1 MPVGPPIPGPMRV
14 IAVLAL
20 LPFPALL
27 ALVWLSPAGLAPA
40 LLSYAAL
47 IATMLGGAH
56 WLVATGP
63 YGRARIAAEGLSGL
77 AVLVVAW
84 LALIAPAYLGFLILI
99 AAFFILILRDALAE
113 EAAACPSWFTRW
125 RAYIAAGAAATC
137 VLGVFPVLI

>member
-1 MPVGPPIPGPMRV
+1 MRA
-14 IAVLAL
+14 IAILAL

-27 ALVWLSPAGLAPA
+27 VLAWMSPAGLAPA

-47 IATMLGGAH
+47 MAAMLGGAH

-63 YGRARIAAEGLSGL
+63 FGRARIAAEGLSGL
-77 AVLVVAW
+77 AVLAAAW

-99 AAFFILILRDALAE
+99 AAFFLLILRDALAE
-113 EAAACPSWFTRW
+113 EAAERPGWFTRW

-137 VLGVFPVLI
+137 VLAVFPVLI

>member
-1 MPVGPPIPGPMRV
+1 MRV
-14 IAVLAL
+14 IAILAL

-27 ALVWLSPAGLAPA
+27 VLVWMAPAGLAPA

-47 IATMLGGAH
+47 IAAMLGGAH

-77 AVLVVAW
+77 AVLAAAW
-84 LALIAPAYLGFLILI
+84 LALIAPSYLGFLILI

-113 EAAACPSWFTRW
+113 EASGHPGWFTRW
-125 RAYIAAGAAATC
+125 RAYIDAGAAATC

>member
-1 MPVGPPIPGPMRV
+1 MRV
-14 IAVLAL
+14 IAILAL

-27 ALVWLSPAGLAPA
+27 VLVWMAPAGLAPA

-47 IATMLGGAH
+47 IAAMLGGAH

-77 AVLVVAW
+77 AVLAAAW
-84 LALIAPAYLGFLILI
+84 LALIAPSYLGFLILI

-113 EAAACPSWFTRW
+113 EASGHPGWFTRW

>member
-1 MPVGPPIPGPMRV
+1 MRA

-27 ALVWLSPAGLAPA
+27 VLAWMSSGGLAPA

-47 IATMLGGAH
+47 IAAMLGGAH

-77 AVLVVAW
+77 AVLAVAW
-84 LALIAPAYLGFLILI
+84 LALIAPAYLGLLILI
-99 AAFFILILRDALAE
+99 AAFFVLILRDALAE
-113 EAAACPSWFTRW
+113 EASERPGWFTRW

-137 VLGVFPVLI
+137 VLGLFPVLI

>member
-1 MPVGPPIPGPMRV
+1 MPVGPPIPGPMRA
-14 IAVLAL
+14 IAILAL

-27 ALVWLSPAGLAPA
+27 VLAWMSPAGLAPA

-47 IATMLGGAH
+47 MAAMLGGAH

-63 YGRARIAAEGLSGL
+63 FGRARIAAEGLSGL
-77 AVLVVAW
+77 AVLAAAW

-99 AAFFILILRDALAE
+99 AAFFLLILRDALAE
-113 EAAACPSWFTRW
+113 EAAERPGWFTRW

-137 VLGVFPVLI
+137 VLAVFPVLI

>member
-1 MPVGPPIPGPMRV
+1 MRA
-14 IAVLAL
+14 IAILAL

-27 ALVWLSPAGLAPA
+27 VLAWMSPAGLAPA

-47 IATMLGGAH
+47 MAAMLGGPH

-63 YGRARIAAEGLSGL
+63 FGRARIAAEGLSAL
-77 AVLVVAW
+77 AVLAAAW

-99 AAFFILILRDALAE
+99 AAFFLLILRDALAE
-113 EAAACPSWFTRW
+113 EAAERPGWFTRW